1 MGAIGSGHRTPW
13 AAGRQDLTVQSEVA
27 EIIIMSGKVQ
37 MTDKWISTTENY
49 EVY

>member
-1 MGAIGSGHRTPW
+1 MGVIGPRYRTPW

-27 EIIIMSGKVQ
+27 EVIIMSGKVQ
-37 MTDKWISTTENY
+37 MTAKWTSTTENY